1 MALVIIMGISAA
13 WPGNFPPS
21 DSDYTNPNTIIER
34 NLTFSFEQSVQ
45 GSGYFMTYRYAKM
58 GNIEFKDYAHG
69 SGSLDSEAIL
79 SAFSEN
85 KSYHM
90 PYADWNDFAQNC
102 IQYKDTSKMTYAPMQ
117 IAIGTGYYAANPLK
131 YDSLL
136 KEKTWIKNRRAST
149 SMHHEIEYAHAIDKD
164 INVVGKEKLNLTY
177 DPFMEG
183 VGYTQMRIN
192 EDVTDGKIHIGVL
205 QGTIDT
211 VAAVPM
217 STLTTAPGDNWMAWK
232 KPAIDIDE
240 DYFGT
245 YHVEKNMTIEVPY
258 KKNIAVYDWLPCCS
272 GGWDDMY
279 SGDQKGYG
287 GSAKGIFDCSCYKVP
302 SQAQFQGQ

>member
-1 MALVIIMGISAA
+1 MGIAAA
-13 WPGNFPPS
+13 WPANFPPS
-21 DSDYTNPNTIIER
+21 APSDYTDPNTIIER

-45 GSGYFMTYRYAKM
+45 GSGYFMTYKYAKM
-58 GNIEFKDYAHG
+58 GNIEFKDYSHG
-69 SGSLDSEAIL
+69 SGSIDSEAIL

-85 KSYHM
+85 KSVHM
-90 PYADWNDFAQNC
+90 PYADWNDIAQSC
-102 IQYKDTSKMTYAPMQ
+102 IQFKEDSSMVYAPMN
-117 IAIGTGYYAANPLK
+117 IAIGTGYYKDHPLS

-164 INVVGKEKLNLTY
+164 INVIGKEKLNLTY

-183 VGYTQMRIN
+183 VGYTQMRVT
-192 EDVTDGKIHIGVL
+192 EDVTEGKIHIGVL

-211 VAAVPM
+211 VAALPP
-217 STLTTAPGDNWMAWK
+217 STLTTAPGTNWMAWK
-232 KPAIDIDE
+232 KPAIEVDE

-245 YHVEKNMTIEVPY
+245 YHIEKNMTIEVPY
-258 KKNIAVYDWLPCCS
+258 KKNIPSYDWLPCCT

-287 GSAKGIFDCSCYKVP
+287 SSAKGIFDCSCYKVP
-302 SQAQFQGQ
+302 KQAQFQGQ